1 MKGDVLLQNIKVIGV
16 VPVSTGK
23 KAKEIKLLIREAIL
37 TKLGKNID
45 NVKKRCAGK
54 PLSISIVFSLHKATH
69 TKKDLDSLSNVV
81 IKILG
86 EEMSSKKDGL
96 KGLEIVT
103 DTLLIHRIILE
114 KNIVKKDDNEAFSF
128 SIYEWE

>member
-1 MKGDVLLQNIKVIGV
+1 MKGDVLLQNIKVSGL
-16 VPVSTGK
+16 VPVSAGK

-54 PLSISIVFSLHKATH
+54 PLSITITFFLHKTTH
-69 TKKDLDSLSNVV
+69 TKRDLDGLSNTV

-86 EEMSSKKDGL
+86 EEISSKKDAL
-96 KGLEIVT
+96 KGLEIVN
-103 DTLLIHRIILE
+103 DTNLIHRIILE
-114 KNIVKKDDNEAFSF
+114 KNVVKKDAKEEFSF

>member
-1 MKGDVLLQNIKVIGV
+1 MKGDVLLQNIKVSGL
-16 VPVSTGK
+16 VPVSAGK
-23 KAKEIKLLIREAIL
+23 KAKEVKLLIREAIL

-54 PLSISIVFSLHKATH
+54 PLSITIAFFLHKTTH
-69 TKKDLDSLSNVV
+69 TKRDLDGLSNTV

-86 EEMSSKKDGL
+86 EEMSSKKDAL
-96 KGLEIVT
+96 KGLEIVN
-103 DTLLIHRIILE
+103 DTNLIHRIILE
-114 KNIVKKDDNEAFSF
+114 KNVVKKDAKEEFSF

>member
-1 MKGDVLLQNIKVIGV
+1 MKGDVLLQNIKVSV
-16 VPVSTGK
+16 VPVSAGK
-23 KAKEIKLLIREAIL
+23 KAKETKLLIREAIL

-45 NVKKRCAGK
+45 NVKKRCVGK
-54 PLSISIVFSLHKATH
+54 PLSITIAFSLHKATH
-69 TKKDLDSLSNVV
+69 AKRDLDGLSNTI

-86 EEMSSKKDGL
+86 EEMSSKKDAL

-103 DTLLIHRIILE
+103 NTNLIHRIILE
-114 KNIVKKDDNEAFSF
+114 KNLVKKDDKEEFSF